1 MKHIIFL
8 IIFLILTVYFSKEK
22 FKASNSLMIDPTGII
37 PINSPETKP
46 IIENIKSKPV
56 KEYKFQTESIIPTL
70 KEEEIRIIREY
81 LKKHFSTFIEI
92 VRLKKEQQKNV
103 KRYDI
108 VFMIK
113 DEKPYN
119 HVILTKVIIENGKI
133 FFNTLEYGGMV
144 LPNELP
150 SKQKEEDLF
159 FINKSN
165 NKIVFMDKKIE
176 KELDKF
182 EKRKLEILLRRGR
195 KSA

>member
-37 PINSPETKP
+37 PINSTETKP

-70 KEEEIRIIREY
+70 KEEEIRIINEY
-81 LKKHFSTFIEI
+81 LKKHFPTFIEI

-113 DEKPYN
+113 DGKPYN

>member
-37 PINSPETKP
+37 PINSTETKP

-81 LKKHFSTFIEI
+81 LKKHFPTFIEI

-113 DEKPYN
+113 DGKPYN